1 MLYSFVDAIGSS
13 KYMCV
18 DSSDKW
24 IVASKALDWC
34 QGVTSFII
42 IVLAYFCYDA
52 RTLEDPQL
60 NTLRNRV
67 YAFAAVSVL
76 LLLFVVVAHGIVCK
90 PSSGKCVSSEA
101 AQQAATGVNTYGYST
116 ETVSMIGDTEPLK
129 IYACGN
135 IITPDYFTDPH
146 NSCPAAINQYCGKP
160 DDPSGAYRCMVYACN
175 NIVPGN
181 ERRYVMS
188 MLGLVMQV
196 ILCLFL
202 VIELNNK
209 IREKPVDDPETP
221 SQGNSDTGAADS
233 TGPPGLLFPRASQSG
248 SAYSAL
254 RQRKRPNVFYAPTET
269 LSF

>member
-52 RTLEDPQL
+52 DTLKPGPLQ
-60 NTLRNRV
+60 TLRKQV
-67 YAFAAVSVL
+67 YGFAALSVI
-76 LLLFVVVAHGIVCK
+76 LLLFVVVTHGIVCK

-116 ETVSMIGDTEPLK
+116 ETSSMIGDTSPGSV
-129 IYACGN
+129 YACGN
-135 IITPDYFTDPH
+135 RITPDYFTDPH
-146 NSCPAAINQYCGKP
+146 NSCPAAINTYCNGAS
-160 DDPSGAYRCMVYACN
+160 DPSGPYRCMVYACN

-209 IREKPVDDPETP
+209 STEEPANAPETP
-221 SQGNSDTGAADS
+221 SPGNSNTGAADS
-233 TGPPGLLFPRASQSG
+233 TVVPNLLFPRASQSG